1 MANNKTTEKTS
12 IKIDYSNRII
22 EITKTFSVKA
32 SKYGSDE
39 YQALQNART
48 DNPGFR
54 VVIAKRKTTAS
65 KVFRG
70 FTFDYMEQYIQTHD
84 DEKHSIMMEY
94 YRRRGNKEK
103 NPEALHSSESYG
115 RIKKWFFEQYESLAK
130 AYGVHTEER
139 GA

>member
-54 VVIAKRKTTAS
+54 VVITKRKASAS
-65 KVFRG
+65 KAFKG
-70 FTFDYMEQYIQTHD
+70 LTFDYMEQYIQTHD
-84 DEKHSIMMEY
+84 DEKGSTMMEY
-94 YRRRGNKEK
+94 YRRRGIKEK
-103 NPEALHSSESYG
+103 NPEALPSSESYG
-115 RIKKWFFEQYESLAK
+115 RIKKWFFEQYESFAE
-130 AYGVHTEER
+130 ACGVHTEKR